1 MHSVLEEK
9 LTPSLPVETLEPSLR
24 IVVALHSVLWDHAD
38 GGDERRNRSGY
49 IADPVAPSEAK
60 ALRRDPVE
68 DELKMFLSLFSHGSG

>member
-1 MHSVLEEK
+1 MTTFGTIALSTRREAD
-9 LTPSLPVETLEPSLR
+9 TLPVETPEPSLR

-60 ALRRDPVE
+60 ALRRDPV
-68 DELKMFLSLFSHGSG
+68 